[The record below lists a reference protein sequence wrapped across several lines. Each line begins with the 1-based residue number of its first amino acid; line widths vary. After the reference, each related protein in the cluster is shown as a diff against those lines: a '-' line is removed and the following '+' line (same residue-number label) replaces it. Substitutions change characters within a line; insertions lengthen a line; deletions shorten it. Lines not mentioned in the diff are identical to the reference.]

1 MNRFAHLE
9 TIPDGP
15 FRFIAIDVETAN
27 GSSASICQIGLCFV
41 SAANQLHT
49 FSTLVN
55 PEGKFEPFN
64 TEIHGITADMVT
76 DAPRFPEAYGAL
88 YAVLE
93 DNHLAQHSRFDERAF
108 QAACARYE
116 MSMVTSHWTNSVQVA
131 RQAWPEFKGAG
142 GHGLAHLKKALSL
155 DFHHHD
161 AGEDARAS
169 ATVILMAEERMG
181 APLPHLKAERQLKF
195 QFD

>member
-1 MNRFAHLE
+1 MNRFRHLQ

-27 GSSASICQIGLCFV
+27 KSNASICQIGLCFV
-41 SAANQLHT
+41 NVRNQLQT

-55 PEGKFEPFN
+55 PEGPFDPFN
-64 TEIHGITADMVT
+64 TQIHGITSDMVT
-76 DAPRFPEAYGAL
+76 QAPNFADAYGAL

-93 DNHLAQHSRFDERAF
+93 DNHLARHSRFDERAF
-108 QAACARYE
+108 EAACARYE

-131 RQAWPEFKGAG
+131 RKAWPEFKGAG
-142 GHGLAHLKKALSL
+142 GHGLAHLKKVLGL
-155 DFHHHD
+155 EFHHHD

-169 ATVILMAEERMG
+169 ATVILLAEERMR
-181 APLPHLKAERQLKF
+181 APLPHLKVERQLTF
-195 QFD
+195 QFN

>member
-1 MNRFAHLE
+1 MNRFQHLE

-27 GSSASICQIGLCFV
+27 RSSASICQIGLCFV
-41 SAANQLHT
+41 DARNQLDT

-55 PEGKFEPFN
+55 PEGPMDPFN
-64 TEIHGITADMVT
+64 TDIHGITADMVT
-76 DAPRFPEAYGAL
+76 GAPNFEEAYGAL

-108 QAACARYE
+108 EAACARYE
-116 MSMVTSHWTNSVQVA
+116 MTMVTSHWTNSVSIA

-142 GHGLAHLKKALSL
+142 GHGLAHLKQALGL

-169 ATVILMAEERMG
+169 ATVILMAEERIG
-181 APLPHLKAERQLKF
+181 SLPHLKVERQLKF